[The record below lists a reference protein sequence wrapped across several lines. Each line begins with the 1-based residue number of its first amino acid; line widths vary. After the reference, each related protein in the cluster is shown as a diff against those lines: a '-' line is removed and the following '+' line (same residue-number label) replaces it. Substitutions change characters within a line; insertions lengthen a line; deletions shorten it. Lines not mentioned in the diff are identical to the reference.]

1 MTKNEK
7 NGARAYIYTRV
18 STVMQVDGFSLEA
31 QKRRIE
37 EYATYQHMKVV
48 GMYSDEG
55 TSGKNIEGRPQFQQM
70 LEDIKSGK
78 DGVKFVLVF
87 KLSRFGRNAADTLSS
102 LQLMQDYGVNLI
114 CVEDNIDSSADS
126 GKLMISV
133 MSAMAEIERE
143 NILAQTMAGRKQKAL
158 NGGWNGGFAPY
169 GYKLDNGQLVIAEDE
184 AETVRYIF
192 ELYTSYP
199 LGANGV
205 AKRLN
210 AEGIKKKVRQ
220 NGKLDTFTGHFI
232 KLVLDNPVYM
242 GKIAF
247 GRRKTEKVT
256 GKRNVY
262 HIVKE
267 TDMENIIISDGDH
280 EAIVSEEVWNDA
292 HDKRLRTGF
301 KKEKKEQE
309 HEYVLSG
316 IVLCP
321 GCGKPMYGVASRKKR
336 KDGTP
341 YPPSYAYI
349 CRQKG
354 HSTGH
359 ECSFHKQ
366 FNCREID
373 DEVANAISFC
383 FVTPEIV
390 DQVYALISREFD
402 TSELQQKLDGHRA
415 REKELKAK
423 QEKYETEQS
432 NLSPFDRNYDRKF
445 SNYDNQLE
453 EIYDQLDEVEKLI
466 QEVEGMIENTTAT
479 QKSRENTVRL
489 LMEYGQRYRYLSL
502 AEQKKMANLLIESI
516 EVFPTK
522 RAMGYL
528 KTIHFSVPV
537 VSGGEIKKTMT
548 IWDEYPDILDEE
560 GNFNG
565 YNPEDDLPP
574 SGGFEADEDGNVA
587 VQDEN
592 AFLPKKITDE
602 TVALLSRKI
611 EVI

>member
-1 MTKNEK
+1 M
-7 NGARAYIYTRV
+7 
-18 STVMQVDGFSLEA
+18 
-31 QKRRIE
+31 
-37 EYATYQHMKVV
+37 
-48 GMYSDEG
+48 
-55 TSGKNIEGRPQFQQM
+55 
-70 LEDIKSGK
+70 
-78 DGVKFVLVF
+78 
-87 KLSRFGRNAADTLSS
+87 SS
-102 LQLMQDYGVNLI
+102 LY
-114 CVEDNIDSSADS
+114 
-126 GKLMISV
+126 
-133 MSAMAEIERE
+133 
-143 NILAQTMAGRKQKAL
+143 
-158 NGGWNGGFAPY
+158 PY
-169 GYKLDNGQLVIAEDE
+169 G
-184 AETVRYIF
+184 
-192 ELYTSYP
+192 
-199 LGANGV
+199 
-205 AKRLN
+205 AKPPF
-210 AEGIKKKVRQ
+210 Q
-220 NGKLDTFTGHFI
+220 
-232 KLVLDNPVYM
+232 
-242 GKIAF
+242 
-247 GRRKTEKVT
+247 
-256 GKRNVY
+256 
-262 HIVKE
+262 
-267 TDMENIIISDGDH
+267 
-280 EAIVSEEVWNDA
+280 
-292 HDKRLRTGF
+292 
-301 KKEKKEQE
+301 
-309 HEYVLSG
+309 
-316 IVLCP
+316 
-321 GCGKPMYGVASRKKR
+321 
-336 KDGTP
+336 
-341 YPPSYAYI
+341 PPSYAYI

-602 TVALLSRKI
+602 RVAVLGMIFTVCPPS
-611 EVI
+611 VMMG